1 MDLSVQP
8 VRSEGELSQFIT
20 FPWVIY
26 QDDPYWVPP
35 LLADRRARLDPE
47 RSPFWKNASRELF
60 LARLDGQLVG
70 TIAAI
75 IDKTRV
81 ACLGAPV
88 GTFGFFECINDPRTA
103 SALVAAA
110 EGWLRERGMTSM
122 RGSFNPTDQ
131 DEAGILVEGFDT
143 RPALKE
149 GHNPA
154 YYKDLLEGCGMR
166 KHHDMLARLWERKPG
181 CSMEEQYPGKLL
193 RAAARAARRPD
204 LRVRQM
210 DVRRWDEEIG
220 LAYELF
226 KTSLQDLPEYVPVS
240 LEDFRALAASFRRIL
255 DPRLALVGEIS
266 GKPVGFVLALP
277 DANQALQKILSHTTP
292 RGPGLLDMLRLF
304 FALRR
309 LTRVTF
315 KILVVLPEYQGRGVE
330 AVLSAQL
337 GRAIWE
343 MGFCEVDMSL
353 TGEENVKSNRFQE
366 NLGFRVYRRYR
377 VYQKELI

>member
-1 MDLSVQP
+1 MELSVQP
-8 VRSEGELSQFIT
+8 VCTEGELSQFIT

-26 QDDPYWVPP
+26 QNDPYWVPP
-35 LLADRRARLDPE
+35 LMADRRARLDPT
-47 RSPFWKNASRELF
+47 RSHFWKNSSRELF
-60 LARLDGQLVG
+60 LARLDGRVVG

-75 IDKTRV
+75 IDTVRV

-88 GTFGFFECINDPRTA
+88 GTFGFFEFVNDPRA
-103 SALVAAA
+103 AGVLLAAA
-110 EGWLRERGMTSM
+110 ESWLRERGMTSI
-122 RGSFNPTDQ
+122 RGPFNPTDQ

-166 KHHDMLARLWERKPG
+166 KHHDMLARLWERQPG
-181 CSMEEQYPGKLL
+181 STMEEQYPGKLL
-193 RAAARAARRPD
+193 RAAARAGRRPD

-210 DVRRWDEEIG
+210 DMRRWNEEIG

-240 LEDFRALAASFRRIL
+240 IEDFRALAASFRRIL
-255 DPRLALVGEIS
+255 DPRLALVGEIG

-277 DANQALQKILSHTTP
+277 DANQALQNILSHTTP
-292 RGPGLLDMLRLF
+292 RAPGPLEMLRLY
-304 FALRR
+304 FAMRR
-309 LTRVTF
+309 LTRVTY

-343 MGFCEVDMSL
+343 MGFREVDMSL
-353 TGEENVKSNRFQE
+353 TGEENEKSNRFQE

-377 VYQKELI
+377 VYQKELK